1 LLSSRTVDIRTAV
14 MRSNQTKGPA
24 KRRKGGPGRR
34 PIVSITEHQRRT
46 LREIRDF
53 IARKGYPPTIQE
65 LAEILGI
72 THASAHA
79 QVNQLVRKGYLKRE
93 PRKARGLAVV
103 REPEDDITD
112 LVPVPILGRVA
123 AGQPLFAEENIIG
136 EVLVEGGTASRG
148 RCFALVVDGDSM
160 IKADIHEGDLVIVRQ
175 QPVAE
180 SGDIVVAL
188 LGEEATVKRLYI
200 REEKIEL
207 RPENPKYPPIPIG
220 PSEDLRILGKVVG
233 VRRLDPGRRATT
245 NAS

>member
-1 LLSSRTVDIRTAV
+1 MYVRPYNVVFVAV
-14 MRSNQTKGPA
+14 VRLCPA

-53 IARKGYPPTIQE
+53 IARKGYPTTIQE

-72 THASAHA
+72 THASTHA
-79 QVNQLVRKGYLKRE
+79 QVSQLVRKGYLRRE

-103 REPEDDITD
+103 REPEDEITD
-112 LVPVPILGRVA
+112 LVPVPLLGRVA

-136 EVLVEGGTASRG
+136 EVLVEGRVASRG
-148 RCFALVVDGDSM
+148 RCFAVEVDGDSM
-160 IKADIHEGDLVIVRQ
+160 VEAGIHEGDIVIVRQ

-188 LGEEATVKRLYI
+188 LGDEATVKRLYI
-200 REEKIEL
+200 REERIEL
-207 RPENPKYPPIPIG
+207 RPENPKYQPIPIG
-220 PSEDLRILGKVVG
+220 SGDDLRILGKVVAT
-233 VRRLDPGRRATT
+233 RRRSRENGYSRGRTAG
-245 NAS
+245 

>member
-1 LLSSRTVDIRTAV
+1 MPLARTVDIRTRV
-14 MRSNQTKGPA
+14 MKSKRTKGPA
-24 KRRKGGPGRR
+24 KRKKGGPGRR
-34 PIVSITEHQRRT
+34 PITSITEHQRRT
-46 LREIRDF
+46 LREIRDY

-72 THASAHA
+72 THASTHA
-79 QVNQLVRKGYLKRE
+79 QVSQLVRKGYLRRE

-103 REPEDDITD
+103 REPEDEIAD

-136 EVLVEGGTASRG
+136 EVQVEGRVASRG
-148 RCFALVVDGDSM
+148 RCFALVVDGGSM
-160 IKADIHEGDLVIVRQ
+160 VEAGIHEGDIVIVRQ

-188 LGEEATVKRLYI
+188 LGDEATVKRLYI

-207 RPENPKYPPIPIG
+207 RPENPKYQPIPIG
-220 PSEDLRILGKVVG
+220 SGDDLRILGKVVA
-233 VRRLDPGRRATT
+233 VRHQK
-245 NAS
+245 